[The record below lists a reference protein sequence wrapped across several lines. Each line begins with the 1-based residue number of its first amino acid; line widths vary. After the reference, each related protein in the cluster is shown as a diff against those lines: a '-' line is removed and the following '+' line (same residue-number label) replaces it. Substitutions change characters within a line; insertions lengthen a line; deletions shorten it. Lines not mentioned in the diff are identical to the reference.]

1 MRGNEISDWQNATE
15 IFFTKFLFLNSQMT
29 MRKNIAIWLGVVV
42 LALFAIFSA
51 YSWFLGKQARVLSG
65 TARPDFPFSDY
76 SKAQLEAMYPQNPE
90 NLAPNIQTPEETHA
104 KFLAALKKEDFDEAV
119 NCCFRVGDRERMKE
133 FLLGVKSK
141 GMLPLMM
148 SDIKEIRKDKDTEN
162 SWETTYIFT
171 GTLGK
176 EKIANFMIFT
186 KTTSGIWYIKSL

>member
-29 MRKNIAIWLGVVV
+29 MRNKIAIWLGVVV
-42 LALFAIFSA
+42 LALIAIFSA

-76 SKAQLEAMYPQNPE
+76 SSTQLEAMYPQNPE

-119 NCCFRVGDRERMKE
+119 NCCFRVGDRVRMKE
-133 FLLGVKSK
+133 GLIKLKETGELKQMVNDLDTKIVK
-141 GMLPLMM
+141 
-148 SDIKEIRKDKDTEN
+148 ETEN
-162 SWETTYIFT
+162 SWESTYSFSTINN
-171 GTLGK
+171 GK
-176 EKIANFMIFT
+176 KFGHSINFT
-186 KTTSGIWYIKSL
+186 KTTGGIWYIKSL